1 MTPELAQILFTG
13 AVGLVTAL
21 GLTAG
26 ARTNRARISR
36 RQWRERERWELAAR
50 AFIFRLEGL
59 LTDHG
64 VPVPKRPPELESDD
78 DDSDDAPSRARTA

>member
-13 AVGLVTAL
+13 SAALLTAL

-26 ARTNRARISR
+26 ARTNRSRITR

-50 AFIFRLEGL
+50 TYIHRLKAAL
-59 LTDHG
+59 ADHG
-64 VPVPKRPPELESDD
+64 LPVPGPPPELKDSEDD
-78 DDSDDAPSRARTA
+78 DDDAPVRA

>member
-13 AVGLVTAL
+13 SAALLTAL

-26 ARTNRARISR
+26 ARTNRARITR

-50 AFIFRLEGL
+50 AYIHRLKATL
-59 LTDHG
+59 ADHG
-64 VPVPKRPPELESDD
+64 LPVPKAPPGLEDGEDD
-78 DDSDDAPSRARTA
+78 DDDAAPARA

>member
-13 AVGLVTAL
+13 SAALLTAL

-36 RQWRERERWELAAR
+36 RQWRERERWELEARRWMHRLEAVLADHDIPIPKRPKILDDDDDDDDAAR
-50 AFIFRLEGL
+50 A
-59 LTDHG
+59 
-64 VPVPKRPPELESDD
+64 
-78 DDSDDAPSRARTA
+78 RA

>member
-13 AVGLVTAL
+13 SAALLTAL

-26 ARTNRARISR
+26 ARTNRSRITR

-50 AFIFRLEGL
+50 AYIHRLKAVL
-59 LTDHG
+59 ADHG
-64 VPVPKRPPELESDD
+64 LPVPRPPTELEDAEDD
-78 DDSDDAPSRARTA
+78 DDAAPVRT

>member
-13 AVGLVTAL
+13 SAALLTAL

-26 ARTNRARISR
+26 ARTNRARITR

-50 AFIFRLEGL
+50 AYIHRLKAALADRGL
-59 LTDHG
+59 
-64 VPVPKRPPELESDD
+64 PVPKPPPGLDDGDD
-78 DDSDDAPSRARTA
+78 DDDDAAPART

>member
-13 AVGLVTAL
+13 SAALLTAL

-50 AFIFRLEGL
+50 AYIFRLKGIL
-59 LTDHG
+59 ADHG
-64 VPVPKRPPELESDD
+64 IPVPKPPTELETGEDD
-78 DDSDDAPSRARTA
+78 DDGAAVSTT

>member
-13 AVGLVTAL
+13 SAALLTAL

-26 ARTNRARISR
+26 ARTNRSRITR

-50 AFIFRLEGL
+50 AYIHRLKSTL
-59 LTDHG
+59 ADHG
-64 VPVPKRPPELESDD
+64 LPVPKPPPELETSEDD
-78 DDSDDAPSRARTA
+78 DDGAAPARA